1 MAVQVIK
8 IQYDVDSS
16 ELDVADRKLE
26 NVSKEE
32 QNVAANAKKM
42 SDAIKKGS
50 HDASKS
56 TNDLNSSIKDIGAT
70 LIAAFTV
77 DAILS
82 FGKQIIA
89 TRGEFQKLEAVLTNT
104 LGSSSA
110 AQKALGDINKFAA
123 QTNFGVVELTNNFV
137 KLANQGF
144 TPTIDEMRNL
154 ADLANSTGKTF
165 DQLTE
170 AIIDAQTG
178 EFERLKEFG
187 IRASKEGDN
196 VKFTFKGVETQT
208 KFTATA
214 IRDYVLA
221 LGDLNGVAG
230 STEAISKTLVG
241 QMSNL
246 DDNFDQLFNTI
257 GQGTEGVLTDFI
269 SLLNDSIATANRLL
283 QTEEQLGKA
292 QRQNTDALLN
302 DRAKV
307 RLNNR
312 LEIEF
317 LQQRAKGDK
326 EYVRSFTENRSAEQK
341 AEFDAFAQTSANRK
355 MAAAEVI
362 ADLQSQLD
370 NYRAIATGMS
380 ISATL
385 AFKNSLKDQLDAA
398 IKYYDELAAAE
409 KKAEDAKNA
418 PKKKEDIDKEYK
430 QRLANLAEQERN
442 ELRLA
447 KVNEMSKVYQ
457 LDIERQF
464 NVKRV
469 ALFKEYNQ
477 QNVEELRGYN
487 IRFKEL
493 AKDRDDA
500 VIENNIKYKKLESQ
514 KVDIAQGTGELIR
527 RIDLSTAEQNVA
539 NYYKERDAFIKA
551 QKEKAAAIKQLQQ
564 TFLQGIIQLN
574 NAIADRNSTIAQQ
587 EVQNNEKARERDL
600 KNAENT
606 SEQKK
611 ALKREEIN
619 QIKDEEERTK
629 ALRDFEERSNAQ
641 SKDRQLSVNR
651 QYDEA
656 NRQIKRRAAEAD
668 RQQAEF
674 NIIINAAQAVAK
686 AYASAPPPY
695 NIGLAALVGGLAIAQ
710 LAIIESTPLPTFA
723 KGGFTGTGKDRD
735 HTGERVAGIV
745 HENEFVLNKHK
756 TTEWRPLLE
765 AIHRNEISPDDL
777 NPKMTQAQF
786 DYRQM
791 KMAMSGAL
799 KEQPKNV
806 FSFDQNG
813 FTRHMESEGKKTTF
827 RNKRYSAKS

>member
-1 MAVQVIK
+1 MQVIRIK
-8 IQYDVDSS
+8 YDVDDSD
-16 ELDVADRKLE
+16 LDVTDKKLE
-26 NVSKEE
+26 GISKEE
-32 QNVAANAKKM
+32 QSVAANAKKM
-42 SDAIKKGS
+42 SDAIQKGS
-50 HDASKS
+50 KDAGKS
-56 TNDLNSSIKDIGAT
+56 TNDLNASIKGIGQT
-70 LIAAFTV
+70 IIAAFTI
-77 DAILS
+77 DAVLS

-154 ADLANSTGKTF
+154 ADLANSTGKSF

-257 GQGTEGVLTDFI
+257 GQGTEGILTDFI
-269 SLLNDSIATANRLL
+269 SLLNDSIATANKLL

-326 EYVRSFTENRSAEQK
+326 EYVKSFIENRSAEQK
-341 AEFDAFAQTSANRK
+341 TEFDAFAQTSANRK
-355 MAAAEVI
+355 QAAAEVI
-362 ADLQSQLD
+362 ADLQAQLD
-370 NYRAIATGMS
+370 NYRSATTGMS

-398 IKYYDELAAAE
+398 IKYYDELAAIE

-418 PKKKEDIDKEYK
+418 PKKQEDIDKEYK

-447 KVNEMSKVYQ
+447 KVNEMSKVYL

-469 ALFKEYNQ
+469 GLFKEYNQ
-477 QNVEELRGYN
+477 QNLEELRGYN

-493 AKDRDDA
+493 AKERDDA
-500 VIENNIKYKKLESQ
+500 IVENNVKYGKLESQ

-527 RIDLSTAEQNVA
+527 RIDLSTAENAVKAWQD
-539 NYYKERDAFIKA
+539 ERDAFIKA
-551 QKEKAAAIKQLQQ
+551 QKEKAAAIKQFQQ
-564 TFLQGIIQLN
+564 TFINGIVQLS
-574 NAIADRNSTIAQQ
+574 NAVADRNNAVAQQ
-587 EVQNNEKARERDL
+587 EIQKNESMREKDL
-600 KNAENT
+600 KGAQAV

-611 ALKREEIN
+611 AIKLEEIN
-619 QIKDEEERTK
+619 QIKNEEERTK
-629 ALRDFEERSNAQ
+629 ALRDYEERSNAQ
-641 SKDRQLSVNR
+641 SKDRQLTINR

-723 KGGFTGTGKDRD
+723 KGGFTGKGGDRD

-745 HENEFVLNKHK
+745 HEDEFVINKHK

-777 NPKMTQAQF
+777 TPRLTQKEI
-786 DYRQM
+786 DYRQIR
-791 KMAMSGAL
+791 MAMSGAL
-799 KEQPKNV
+799 KEQPRNV

-827 RNKRYSAKS
+827 RNKRYSSK